1 MCLNIILV
9 LYNQKISYAH
19 SFKKAVFYICDNS
32 TNSEIKAYNKK
43 YCDDYNMTYV
53 DMQGNVGLPKA
64 YNAAISKIEKN
75 MENWIIILDQD
86 TELSP
91 NFLEK
96 YELAIRNNAEKKIFL
111 PIIRDTEGIM
121 SPTKKKGLGFS
132 HSKLVEFNKNVDNYS
147 FINSGMCINST
158 IFESVHYD
166 ENLFLDLVDH
176 DFVETVRQVYG
187 NGIFYIIQ
195 NLEIFQ
201 NFSGVTKNSLQS
213 DLTRFEILIKD
224 QTYFYKKNYD
234 NIVYSK
240 WKLFLRAL
248 KLAIQHKN
256 MAFFKLL
263 GGMIKR

>member
-1 MCLNIILV
+1 MFTIVLVVYNSFVHFQIKRMNGTRILV
-9 LYNQKISYAH
+9 
-19 SFKKAVFYICDNS
+19 VDNS
-32 TNSEIKAYNKK
+32 IHEKYREYNINYCSLNK
-43 YCDDYNMTYV
+43 YMYV
-53 DMQGNVGLPKA
+53 NMQGNVGLPKA

-86 TELSP
+86 TELPP

-111 PIIRDTEGIM
+111 PIIKDAEGIM

-132 HSKLVEFNKNVDNYS
+132 HSKLVDFNKNVDNYS

-187 NGIFYIIQ
+187 NGLFYIIQ

-234 NIVYSK
+234 NILYSK

-263 GGMIKR
+263 GAK